1 MAERTL
7 RAPQLNYYRAQLDLL
22 LYTRWR
28 DGLLP
33 ALLLAGLVESPRND
47 AVISLVEPVRTI
59 SGIHTTTFG
68 SARRSI

>member
-1 MAERTL
+1 MSETTPG
-7 RAPQLNYYRAQLDLL
+7 APQLNSCRAQLDL

-33 ALLLAGLVESPRND
+33 ALLLAGLVESPRFD
-47 AVISLVEPVRTI
+47 AVTYLVEPVRTA
-59 SGIHTTTFG
+59 SGINTTTIG